1 MKISVFYHHVRM
13 AAEQQG
19 VSLEEML
26 TRVKALGVD
35 YLEMDMEVADR
46 INETAALLARVGLKA
61 SNVCCFYNW
70 TAAPDDMKD
79 DIQIRMAKAFGSDK
93 IMPIPGLYSSDKK
106 DPQELANM
114 LKGIKTLAHKAAEAG
129 LRICIED
136 FDNALSP
143 IATFEGMKYFTDRI
157 PNLCVAFD
165 TGNFYFSCESMLHA
179 YDQLFNHIIHVHLKD
194 RADSYRP
201 GTPKIRI
208 NGVPMYP
215 CAVGD
220 GDLPL
225 SIVIDDLTERR
236 YRGIFTVEFYD
247 VADYWKAIQ
256 ESVEYVKLFDRA

>member
-19 VSLEEML
+19 VTLEEMMR
-26 TRVKALGVD
+26 RVKALGID
-35 YLEMDMEVADR
+35 YLEMDLEVADR
-46 INETAALLARVGLKA
+46 IEETAELLRRTGLQV
-61 SNVCCFYNW
+61 SNVCVLYPW
-70 TAAPDDMKD
+70 AKDPDNMLD

-93 IMPIPGLYSSDKK
+93 IMPIPGLYSSEEK

-114 LKGIKTLAHKAAEAG
+114 LQGMKTLAKKAQDEG

-143 IATFEGMKYFTDRI
+143 IATIAGMQYFLKRI

-165 TGNFYFSCESMLHA
+165 TGNFHFACESVLHA

-194 RADSYRP
+194 RADSKRP
-201 GTPKIRI
+201 GTPKEKID
-208 NGVPMYP
+208 GTFMYP

-225 SIVIDDLTERR
+225 SIIIDDLQERK

-256 ESVEYVKLFDRA
+256 DSVNYVKLFA